1 MADPDWNYEA
11 DMTEQELITEVRTAL
26 AGLDDAKIPD
36 ATIVQQYKRFVLP
49 EIQNW
54 FENKSPE
61 PYDIDAISITYTA
74 EKAFKSWFVKQQQM
88 FGDVQ
93 VSVNV
98 TAYKE
103 QLEDRTDEA
112 LSAAGVER
120 DMEGTGVEFIERTD
134 GMLR

>member
-1 MADPDWNYEA
+1 MSSTDWTHEA
-11 DMTEQELITEVRTAL
+11 DFTENQLIEEVRTAL
-26 AGLDDAKIPD
+26 ANLDDAKIPD

-49 EIQNW
+49 ELQSW
-54 FENKSPE
+54 FENDTPE
-61 PYDIDAISITYTA
+61 QYHIDAISVTYTA

-98 TAYKE
+98 TSYKE
-103 QLEDRTDEA
+103 QLESRTDEA

-120 DMEGTGVEFIERTD
+120 DMEGTGVEFVKRTD
-134 GMLR
+134 GMFR